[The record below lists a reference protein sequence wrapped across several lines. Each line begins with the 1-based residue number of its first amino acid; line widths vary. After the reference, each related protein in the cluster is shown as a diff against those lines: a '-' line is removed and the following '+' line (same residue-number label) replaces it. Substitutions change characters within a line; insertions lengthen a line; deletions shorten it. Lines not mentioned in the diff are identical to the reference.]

1 MKEFIIGILASIGY
15 PVYLQG
21 SLSGADWP
29 PSFFTIWTA
38 SEDGPHYD
46 NGPISTIWTIDI
58 NFYSIE
64 PALVNTQLVEAK
76 RLLRASGFIV
86 GGKGRDVPSD
96 EDNYSGRSIT
106 AYFIEQED

>member
-1 MKEFIIGILASIGY
+1 MKELVIGILASLGF

-21 SLSGADWP
+21 SLSGIDWP

-46 NGPISTIWTIDI
+46 NAAISTIWTIDI
-58 NFYSIE
+58 NFYSID
-64 PALVNTQLVEAK
+64 PALTNSQLVEAK
-76 RLLRASGFIV
+76 NLLKASGFIV

-96 EDNYSGRSIT
+96 ESNYSGRSMT
-106 AYFIEQED
+106 AYFIQKED